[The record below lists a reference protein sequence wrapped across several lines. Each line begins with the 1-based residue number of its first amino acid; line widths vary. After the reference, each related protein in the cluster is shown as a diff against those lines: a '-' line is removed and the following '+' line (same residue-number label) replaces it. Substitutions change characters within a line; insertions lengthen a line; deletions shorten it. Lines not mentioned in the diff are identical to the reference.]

1 MSLDPITDAI
11 SHFIGLFETLLE
23 QARLRID
30 YNELKALQQVQTE
43 FSEVPFI
50 DVETRETYAVEGFDP
65 KPVPAPTEP
74 TTSVVEQTV
83 PVAKILPNTI
93 PVSLT
98 IAGNAYSSGVD
109 GFPTHFTYN
118 ALDALNFTIEPAG
131 SVVAISVQQAFLSD
145 NDVLRTG
152 DGDFAF
158 LATDGFEQRLDALTG
173 LAAAAQVITSPDMP
187 ATEADIAT
195 YPAHAF
201 AQIQTAQLLDIGGP
215 HATLVLGPD
224 TLGVWVN
231 SKTVDEAPQ
240 VKDHL
245 PASLAPSA
253 PEDAEDAEDETAP
266 SSPPAHDVL
275 TGSNLLVNEAV
286 IQTNW
291 LDAEVIAVA
300 GSAVTLDL
308 ISQINVLSDID
319 HLNGVASGP
328 QPDLS
333 PDLWNVASFSA
344 KSSAPDGQSD
354 DPEAATGT
362 LPSNWIVT
370 RIDGNVINLSW
381 VQQYTFAL
389 DQDIGQ
395 IAFSAEATLLQFG
408 ENTIVNASFMQELG
422 YHYDLIMVGGNL
434 IDFNSIIQTN
444 VLLDDDWISYSGVAP
459 DGLSG
464 DGNLLWNGASIFHL
478 GVDTYDEL
486 SAPFSDGLDQ
496 LAAGG
501 TTIGQDIAQD
511 TLFDGTEALRVLYIS
526 GDMISARVI
535 EQTNILGDADQVA
548 LAMESLAAQ
557 TDAPVTVMTG
567 ENALANLATINDMGV
582 DSVILTADGHYSDA
596 LLYQAEFIDP
606 DAGGAGGT
614 AALANE
620 AVAFLADDLILSD
633 DPYGDG
639 SIYSDSYQ
647 NCDSSPDVMQS
658 VLA

>member
-1 MSLDPITDAI
+1 MSFDPITDAI
-11 SHFIGLFETLLE
+11 SHFIGLFETVLE
-23 QARLRID
+23 EARLRLD
-30 YNELKALQQVQTE
+30 YDDFKALQQVQTE
-43 FSEVPFI
+43 FSAIPLI
-50 DVETRETYAVEGFDP
+50 TVETRETYAVEGFDP

-74 TTSVVEQTV
+74 TTAVVEQTV
-83 PVAKILPNTI
+83 PVANILPNTI

-118 ALDALNFTIEPAG
+118 ALDALTFTIEPAG

-152 DGDFAF
+152 DGDIAF
-158 LATDGFEQRLDALTG
+158 LATDGFEQRLDALAG

-201 AQIQTAQLLDIGGP
+201 AQIEAAQVLDIGGP

-224 TLGVWVN
+224 TPGVWVN
-231 SKTVDEAPQ
+231 GKTVDEAPQ

-253 PEDAEDAEDETAP
+253 PEDAEDATAP

-286 IQTNW
+286 IQTDW
-291 LDAEVIAVA
+291 LDAKVIAVA
-300 GSAVTLDL
+300 GHALTLDL
-308 ISQINVLSDID
+308 ISQVNLLSDID
-319 HLNGVASGP
+319 HLNGMKAPGPHHGP
-328 QPDLS
+328 Q
-333 PDLWNVASFSA
+333 PDLWNVASFNA
-344 KSSAPDGQSD
+344 KSSAPDGKSD
-354 DPEAATGT
+354 DTEATATGT

-395 IAFSAEATLLQFG
+395 IAFSAEATVLQFG
-408 ENTIVNASFMQELG
+408 KNTIVNASVMQELG

-444 VLLDDDWISYSGVAP
+444 VLLDDDWISYSGARP
-459 DGLSG
+459 HGLSG

-478 GVDTYDEL
+478 GVDAYDAL

-501 TTIGQDIAQD
+501 TTIGRDIAQD

-633 DPYGDG
+633 DPHGDG
-639 SIYSDSYQ
+639 TIQSGGYQ
-647 NCDSSPDVMQS
+647 NCDPSPDVMQS